1 MLKKEN
7 LKKIFSND
15 YPGYNEIVTE
25 VISPIFGEDF
35 NYLSDPEDL
44 RIGDEAEAS
53 KIISV
58 KRIGTIYDKNNI
70 GRDTIEV
77 LDITVSDSVRLD
89 RSRVNIQ
96 RWIRSEL
103 PIYTHGL
110 LIFHYNSP
118 INKDW
123 RISYLYKPST
133 IAGTTE
139 AKRFTYLVGKG
150 FSARTITERFIKLH
164 STLIPQHFD
173 LTLFISS

>member
-15 YPGYNEIVTE
+15 YPGYNAIVTE

-89 RSRVNIQ
+89 RK
-96 RWIRSEL
+96 
-103 PIYTHGL
+103 YT
-110 LIFHYNSP
+110 
-118 INKDW
+118 
-123 RISYLYKPST
+123 
-133 IAGTTE
+133 
-139 AKRFTYLVGKG
+139 
-150 FSARTITERFIKLH
+150 
-164 STLIPQHFD
+164 TLD
-173 LTLFISS
+173 S